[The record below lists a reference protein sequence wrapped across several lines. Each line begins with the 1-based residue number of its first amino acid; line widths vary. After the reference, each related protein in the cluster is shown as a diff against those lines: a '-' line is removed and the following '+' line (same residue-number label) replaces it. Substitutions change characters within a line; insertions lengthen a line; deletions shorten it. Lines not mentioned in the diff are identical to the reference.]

1 MEIGI
6 DEHVAETEIVN
17 YRLSFDV
24 QGKQNFRLMFPFA
37 ANKRKFAVS
46 ISVCIKQ
53 TEVAVFR

>member
-1 MEIGI
+1 MSTF
-6 DEHVAETEIVN
+6 AETEIVN
-17 YRLSFDV
+17 YPLSFAV
-24 QGKQNFRLMFPFA
+24 QGKQNFRLPFPFT